1 MEKERAKSCRLT
13 YYPIGENLI
22 LGEVLICDKQI
33 FTHGLE
39 LCDKY
44 EAERKRGKPRDSEG
58 DVGVESAD
66 NIARAV
72 RRARRKVYDLIVSN
86 SSLNCFIT
94 CTLDG
99 KDFER
104 NDTKTFVR
112 KLNKWLDN
120 LVQRTG
126 FKYVL
131 VCEYHKKNKALHFHA
146 LCNAD
151 ALRLQDSGTV
161 LRPTGG
167 KPVRLA
173 TAARQGYKPEELRT
187 VYNVSNWKY
196 GFSTAIY
203 TDDNRGAVANYVSK
217 YITKDC
223 DKIGGRYY
231 RHGGDLKTP
240 HYVFCDRFVD
250 ELGEIVAAELGDNAA
265 GSAYKFDVENY
276 CSFVGWKNRNL
287 HFKESQKR
295 GGEVGES

>member
-1 MEKERAKSCRLT
+1 MEREQPKSCRLT
-13 YYPIGENLI
+13 YYPIGEKLV
-22 LGEVLICDKQI
+22 LGEVLICDKRV
-33 FTHGLE
+33 FTYGLE
-39 LCDKY
+39 LCGKDEKKDSKRRNS
-44 EAERKRGKPRDSEG
+44 ESAAAESG
-58 DVGVESAD
+58 AD

-86 SSLNCFIT
+86 SDLNCFIT
-94 CTLDG
+94 CTLSG

-104 NDTKTFVR
+104 NDTKTFVC

-120 LVQRTG
+120 LVQRSG

-131 VCEYHKKNKALHFHA
+131 VCEYHKRNKALHFHA

-161 LRPTGG
+161 LRPSGG

-173 TAARQGYKPEELRT
+173 TAARQGYKPTELRT
-187 VYNVSNWKY
+187 VYNVTNWKY

-217 YITKDC
+217 YITKGA

-265 GSAYKFDVENY
+265 GSVYKFDVENY
-276 CSFVGWKNRNL
+276 CSFIGWKNRNL
-287 HFKESQKR
+287 QFKESKE
-295 GGEVGES
+295 GEAGES